1 MANFEETSIGF
12 KAVFQKTF
20 NDTKSEADVLAMRVE
35 SNDLSEKYVWLGN
48 FPMMKEWVGDR
59 DIKKFKD
66 YGYALENQPFE
77 ASVTVP
83 NTHLEYDKVGL
94 YKPAIEQMA
103 FNAKKFGGALV
114 AKILANAADSTKGK
128 CYDGKAFFAADHASG
143 SDTYANSGTGALD
156 TAHLLAAE
164 AYMISIKG
172 DTGQALGVSPTHLIC
187 GPKNLAAAITAVNKE
202 HLTAG
207 ETNPT
212 FKRYSLLVLPEIAGT
227 EWYLMDLGK
236 PVRPFVLQVAKDG
249 VFESSDD
256 HKFMKDA
263 ALFGC
268 KSFMNAGYALWQL
281 AYMSTGK

>member
-1 MANFEETSIGF
+1 
-12 KAVFQKTF
+12 
-20 NDTKSEADVLAMRVE
+20 
-35 SNDLSEKYVWLGN
+35 
-48 FPMMKEWVGDR
+48 
-59 DIKKFKD
+59 
-66 YGYALENQPFE
+66 
-77 ASVTVP
+77 
-83 NTHLEYDKVGL
+83 
-94 YKPAIEQMA
+94 
-103 FNAKKFGGALV
+103 
-114 AKILANAADSTKGK
+114 
-128 CYDGKAFFAADHASG
+128 
-143 SDTYANSGTGALD
+143 
-156 TAHLLAAE
+156 
-164 AYMISIKG
+164 MISIKG